1 MSHSSGLMESS
12 KRMVGTLLAMVKT
25 RIELLSN
32 EMEEARLRFEQ
43 VLFYSSLVLFFFGL
57 SIMLMTVFVVVLF
70 WDSQRLQ
77 VLGGLA
83 ALFFVAGMLASMV
96 LRRVVNER
104 TKVFSAS
111 LDKLGE
117 DINLLGP
124 RS

>member
-1 MSHSSGLMESS
+1 
-12 KRMVGTLLAMVKT
+12 MVGTLLAIVKT

-32 EMEEARLRFEQ
+32 EIEEARLRFEQ

-57 SIMLMTVFVVVLF
+57 SIMLLTVFIVVLF

-83 ALFFVAGMLASMV
+83 ALFFVAGILASIM
-96 LRRVVNER
+96 LRRVAQQR

-111 LDKLGE
+111 LDRLSE